1 MMGPASGACRDA
13 HSSWSKRMTVEW
25 IASSLGLPHEGE
37 PVEFFLDG
45 RDVAL
50 EGTYVRQ
57 IFRSRWNGYEVDRV
71 NTWRSSEARAH
82 AAA

>member
-1 MMGPASGACRDA
+1 MI
-13 HSSWSKRMTVEW
+13 VEW

-37 PVEFFLDG
+37 PIEFFLDG

-57 IFRSRWNGYEVDRV
+57 IFQTRWNGYEVDRV
-71 NTWRSSEARAH
+71 STWRPSEARTRV
-82 AAA
+82 AA